1 MKPASMALLCSL
13 PMLCADLKVKDA
25 AASIDPWI
33 QIPDLSENLGHI
45 ALAEGRMKDALQLY
59 NHVQRR
65 WHRGTSAELLQ
76 LSARALYDE
85 DSRRYTGGETY
96 KVSLLPEARVQL
108 MKAVHLDP
116 SNPQMRFNAA
126 TVMQVPPVAFVWTSL
141 SIGPKDIDVLFFPR
155 VTSFANLTAVFHAQ

>member
-1 MKPASMALLCSL
+1 MQ
-13 PMLCADLKVKDA
+13 VKDA

-85 DSRRYTGGETY
+85 DSRHYTGGETD

-116 SNPQMRFNAA
+116 SNPQMRFNGA
-126 TVMQVPPVAFVWTSL
+126 TVMQVLPSPTSYFIATVQEAL
-141 SIGPKDIDVLFFPR
+141 VQKHVCWKLDCKQQISPE
-155 VTSFANLTAVFHAQ
+155 

>member
-1 MKPASMALLCSL
+1 MRCRQESRYSTGIGGLQ
-13 PMLCADLKVKDA
+13 VKDA

-45 ALAEGRMKDALQLY
+45 ALAEGRMKDALQFY

-65 WHRGTSAELLQ
+65 WHKGNSAELLQ

-85 DSRRYTGGETY
+85 DSRRQEGGQTD
-96 KVSLLPEARVQL
+96 KPSLLPEARVQL

-116 SNPQMRFNAA
+116 SNHQMRFNAA
-126 TVMQVPPVAFVWTSL
+126 HIMQVRTFLPCPAS
-141 SIGPKDIDVLFFPR
+141 
-155 VTSFANLTAVFHAQ
+155 